1 MTFPHTSPRSHSPS
15 VFDYPSVTSRQSRP
29 NRLAFTLIELLVVI
43 AIIAILI
50 ALLVPAVQKVRAAAA
65 RLQCSNNLKN
75 LALATNNYYT
85 VMKQFPPNY
94 TTPNPA
100 NWPYSTT
107 YWFALVDSSSPA
119 NVDPTQGH
127 LTPHYENNAAVLKC
141 PELIPGEIKVIY
153 NGITGGYGYN
163 RCLGGV
169 YFTSIAGVFYN
180 LPYVKRFS
188 DLDSTSETFLFSDS
202 CLISGATGTNP
213 NAQESYAIAA
223 PNVTLVNGVSIGG
236 PQPTTHFRHA
246 GVANVAF
253 VDGHVEPRTEVFV
266 ASPANWSAS
275 ANALRTKMS
284 VGYLAATNVPYEG
297 R

>member
-1 MTFPHTSPRSHSPS
+1 MR
-15 VFDYPSVTSRQSRP
+15 R
-29 NRLAFTLIELLVVI
+29 AFTLIELLVVI

-65 RLQCSNNLKN
+65 RLQCTNNLKQ
-75 LALATNNYYT
+75 LVLATNNYHG

-107 YWFALVDSSSPA
+107 YWFGLVDPSN

-127 LTPHYENNAAVLKC
+127 LTPHYENNTAVVKC
-141 PELIPGEIKVIY
+141 PELGADNIKVIY
-153 NGITGGYGYN
+153 NGVTGGYGYN

-169 YFTSIAGVFYN
+169 YFTSIGGVFYN
-180 LPYVKRFS
+180 LPYIKRFN
-188 DLDSTSETFLFSDS
+188 DLESTSATFAFSDS

-223 PNVTLVNGVSIGG
+223 PNVTLVNGFSIGG

-246 GVANVAF
+246 SMAMVAF
-253 VDGHVEPRTEVFV
+253 VDGHVEPRSEVVV
-266 ASPANWSAS
+266 ASPSNWSAA
-275 ANALRTKMS
+275 ANALRAKMI
-284 VGYLAATNVPYEG
+284 VGYLANTNVPYEG